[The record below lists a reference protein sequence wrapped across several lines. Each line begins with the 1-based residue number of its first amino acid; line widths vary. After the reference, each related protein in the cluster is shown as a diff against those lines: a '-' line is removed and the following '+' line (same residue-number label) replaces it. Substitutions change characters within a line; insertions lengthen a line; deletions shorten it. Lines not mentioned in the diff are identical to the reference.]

1 MDKISNGIEALGFGK
16 WFQDNV
22 DPVDLDGFD
31 IARVIAVHKDSY
43 ILNNGEN
50 DVSAEPIGKLL
61 FSAASPIDLPTV
73 GDWVLATSY
82 DEGTFSIIHHVLPR

>member
-22 DPVDLDGFD
+22 DPVDLESFD

-43 ILNNGEN
+43 VINNGEK
-50 DVSAEPIGKLL
+50 DVYADDLDEKRKLL
-61 FSAASPIDLPTV
+61 HGKVRVMVVSFAA
-73 GDWVLATSY
+73 
-82 DEGTFSIIHHVLPR
+82 